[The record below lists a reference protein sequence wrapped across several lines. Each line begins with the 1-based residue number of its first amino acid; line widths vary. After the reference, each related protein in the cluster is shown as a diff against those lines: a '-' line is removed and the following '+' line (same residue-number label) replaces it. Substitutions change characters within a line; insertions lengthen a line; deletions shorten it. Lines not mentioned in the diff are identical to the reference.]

1 MRTIYFLLF
10 PLFLFFIVSCTEDEV
25 DPNFSIENVG
35 DVVMGSAKGSQVT
48 ISFTSTREWK
58 ASTVA
63 DWFTIAPVSGEAGT
77 CNIDLWFFGY
87 WHLAD
92 TGDKD
97 SCILFLHA

>member
-1 MRTIYFLLF
+1 MRTIYLLLF

-63 DWFTIAPVSGEAGT
+63 GLVYNRSG
-77 CNIDLWFFGY
+77 FGRSGY
-87 WHLAD
+87 VQYYAY
-92 TGDKD
+92 
-97 SCILFLHA
+97 CYQ